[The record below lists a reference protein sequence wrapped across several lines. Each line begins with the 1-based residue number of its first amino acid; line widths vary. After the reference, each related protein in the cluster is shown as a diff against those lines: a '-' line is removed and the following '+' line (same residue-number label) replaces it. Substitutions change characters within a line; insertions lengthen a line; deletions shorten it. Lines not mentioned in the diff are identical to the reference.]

1 MEKFW
6 MVYLENGNSP
16 TFRHSSV
23 EAARQEAE
31 RLTRQ
36 TGRRAYV
43 LETRQAVE
51 LSEPPVKWTE
61 TDKEPTPIF

>member
-36 TGRRAYV
+36 TGRRAFV
-43 LETRQAVE
+43 LESKQAVE
-51 LSEPPVKWTE
+51 LSEPPVKWAD
-61 TDKEPTPIF
+61 TDKEPIPAF

>member
-16 TFRHSSV
+16 TFRHNSIES
-23 EAARQEAE
+23 ARQEAE

-51 LSEPPVKWTE
+51 LAPAPVKWTE
-61 TDKEPTPIF
+61 TDEEPVPAF